1 MKRIL
6 FNDQVALTAA
16 VLEGR
21 KTQTRRV
28 VLQKLLDRA
37 EEYAGQ
43 YTMSWQKDEAR
54 VEYLLRNAPYKVGE
68 VVAVSQSYKDIY
80 TEMMLNVGENFLG
93 TIYEKFQIGYVEN
106 SPAWGNKM
114 YVCAELMPHKV
125 EITSVGVRR
134 LQYISDKDCM
144 AEGVQKVSTPYGTR
158 YVAGGVKVPDRE
170 VPISSNC
177 SFTTPKDAFAALI
190 GRTCGK
196 LTWNMNPC
204 VYVFEF
210 KLVQ

>member
-43 YTMSWQKDEAR
+43 YTMSWQKDEAW

-68 VVAVSQSYKDIY
+68 VVAVSQSYKD
-80 TEMMLNVGENFLG
+80 V
-93 TIYEKFQIGYVEN
+93 
-106 SPAWGNKM
+106 
-114 YVCAELMPHKV
+114 
-125 EITSVGVRR
+125 
-134 LQYISDKDCM
+134 
-144 AEGVQKVSTPYGTR
+144 
-158 YVAGGVKVPDRE
+158 
-170 VPISSNC
+170 
-177 SFTTPKDAFAALI
+177 
-190 GRTCGK
+190 
-196 LTWNMNPC
+196 
-204 VYVFEF
+204 
-210 KLVQ
+210 

>member
-43 YTMSWQKDEAR
+43 YTMSWQKDEAW

-68 VVAVSQSYKDIY
+68 VVAVSQSYKDVY
-80 TEMMLNVGENFLG
+80 TEMMLNVGENFLN

-125 EITSVGVRR
+125 EITSVGVCR

-144 AEGVQKVSTPYGTR
+144 AEGVQAVNTTIGVR
-158 YVAGGVKVPDRE
+158 YAAGGVKIPDGVR
-170 VPISSNC
+170 VSANC
-177 SFTTPKDAFAALI
+177 VFTTPKDAFAALI

-196 LTWNMNPC
+196 LTWNMNPW